1 LASKKKERKILRNLN
16 LKSKKF
22 YLSLFVFFFIISIF
36 KVISIFWNSKKPSE
50 SSNFYGVV
58 STSVP
63 KSINFANE
71 NVPFHNPKV
80 LELLK
85 KEFTYNSFW
94 DSQLKLF
101 YQRSYYWFPLIEKI
115 LKSQNILDVFKYLA
129 VVESGLVNNKMIR
142 TGAAGFWQFI
152 PATAQSYG
160 LTINDNLD
168 ERYDVEKSTYAA
180 CKYFKDAYKL
190 LGSYTLVAA
199 SYNMGINGIQRK
211 MKQQLNQNYYDLI
224 LSKETSK
231 YLFRALAAKTL
242 LASPRKHGL
251 IIKKRELQKQIETK
265 KILIDSTV
273 NNIQKFAKYFNMNI
287 NDFLLFNPWYVGKM
301 IESSKNKK
309 SKILIP
315 TNPNYKKI
323 LVNFGFIFQNPIAP
337 NIKQIKDAEI
347 EPTQIIDTTEI
358 KNGQKES

>member
-1 LASKKKERKILRNLN
+1 
-16 LKSKKF
+16 LKFKSRKF
-22 YLSLFVFFFIISIF
+22 YLSLLLFFFFVSIF
-36 KVISIFWNSKKPSE
+36 KIVGIFWNTNSPSE
-50 SSNFYGVV
+50 SSKFFRIV
-58 STSVP
+58 SIAVP

-71 NVPFHNPKV
+71 NVPIHNPKV

-115 LKSQNILDVFKYLA
+115 LKEENIPDDFKYLA
-129 VVESGLVNNKMIR
+129 VVESGLVNNKMQR

-152 PATAQSYG
+152 PTTAQNYG
-160 LTINDNLD
+160 LIVSENLD
-168 ERYDVEKSTYAA
+168 ERYDLEKSTHAA

-199 SYNMGINGIQRK
+199 SYNMGMNGLYRK
-211 MKQQLNQNYYDLI
+211 IKQQENQNYYDLI

-242 LASPRKHGL
+242 LSNPRKYNV
-251 IIKKRELQKQIETK
+251 IIKKRHLQKQIATK
-265 KILIDSTV
+265 KFFIDSTV
-273 NNIQKFAKYFNMNI
+273 NNIEKFAESFNMNI
-287 NDFLLFNPWYVGKM
+287 SDFLLFNPWFVGNK
-301 IESSKNKK
+301 IETNKNRK
-309 SKILIP
+309 SKIIIP

-323 LVNFGFIFQNPIAP
+323 LVNFGFIFQNPVALIS
-337 NIKQIKDAEI
+337 KQTKELEKEKI
-347 EPTQIIDTTEI
+347 QIIDTTQI
-358 KNGQKES
+358 KNGQNKN